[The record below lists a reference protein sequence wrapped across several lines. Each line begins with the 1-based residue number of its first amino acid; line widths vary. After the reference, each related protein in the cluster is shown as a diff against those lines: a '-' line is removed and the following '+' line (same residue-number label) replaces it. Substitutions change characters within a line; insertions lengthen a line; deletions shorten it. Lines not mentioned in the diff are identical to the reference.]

1 MLRAIILSM
10 VLFLALGM
18 IGPIATEQTDA
29 AAVQRQ
35 KRKYKK
41 KRRATKYRKYR
52 KYRRSKKYRS
62 SRRYRSSK
70 RRYKAKKRYRRAKSR
85 YRKSRKR
92 SVRRYRKARKYSA
105 KRRVNRKR
113 KVRKYRKARKYN
125 AKRRVDRKRKVR
137 KYRKARKYT
146 AKRRVSRKPRVRKY
160 SKKWWRQYRA
170 RQARRK
176 AVAKRKRALR
186 LKRIRLAKKK
196 RSSKARRI
204 RNQRAAAQ
212 PRVQAQPRQAA
223 MLPSGN
229 PAPSGWVQNDVSSS
243 SLLFNVDGGNGS
255 QIGSASLTVL
265 GPATGQTVTGWRNSS
280 VGGVPTTALRR
291 TVIDQMIR
299 ENGWVEND
307 YQKEI
312 AGKSVYV
319 VVAKSADSNNRVESR
334 TYYFTEA
341 NGRIYSLA
349 TKSSKEDSEKI
360 VRQSEKVL
368 ESLQNRGTKV
378 QRAKN

>member
-105 KRRVNRKR
+105 KRRVN
-113 KVRKYRKARKYN
+113 
-125 AKRRVDRKRKVR
+125 RKRKVR